1 MMAGAA
7 ASGTAIVPS
16 SAMKR
21 AALSGSA
28 SRSTRWSSS
37 ATRGC
42 SARLKPALA
51 MLEPCCPPSSLS
63 NVARVCDLS
72 ARMMAL
78 LALSVAQSSGTSLRI
93 SPPASYA
100 ACTILQ
106 RLMRLW
112 ALT

>member
-1 MMAGAA
+1 MSGSA
-7 ASGTAIVPS
+7 ASGAASVPS
-16 SAMKR
+16 SLMKR
-21 AALSGSA
+21 AHASGSA
-28 SRSTRWSSS
+28 ARSFASSS
-37 ATRGC
+37 HAVGW
-42 SARLKPALA
+42 SASWKPALA
-51 MLEPCCPPSSLS
+51 IDEPCCPPSSLS
-63 NVARVCDLS
+63 NGARVCALS

>member
-28 SRSTRWSSS
+28 SRTRWSSS

-63 NVARVCDLS
+63 NGARVCDLS